1 MCKLPLEDFPRP
13 HLVVQDDSAGIW
25 VNVKQA
31 RTRGLWKRDEYPRV
45 SVGDVIEVS
54 GIIDRG
60 GFAATILPTEINVV
74 GKTILPVPESAI
86 DGDFFRGGCQGRRVT
101 VDGVVQDV
109 RHVDDSG
116 WILALARRGRRFFA
130 LVPTAL
136 IGKDCSRLVDA
147 EVRMSGVATSTF
159 NTRGQFDHPRV
170 LIASADD
177 FTIEAAAPSD
187 PFNVAT
193 VDLAE
198 LGHHSPP
205 VPTDHR
211 IRVNGVVTQ
220 SQSDGRLT
228 VQQGRIG
235 VRVQALEAVAV
246 RPGDRVE
253 IAGFIDRSRD
263 FASLKAAVVRK
274 VGTGSPPLPIVVT
287 PREIIEVLVG
297 AIDAGE
303 MAQPG
308 DYDGCLIQCSGQVGD
323 IQRSAAGVLV
333 TLLADENPLEVLID
347 RHLLPLPQSVETGCR
362 LSATGVLEINLQ
374 PPFERLATDSDSDA
388 KRVERLTLLPR
399 SAADLV
405 VTKPAPWWNAR
416 RLAIAAGALACVLLA
431 AIAWV
436 GLLRRRVAIET
447 ARATREVRSR
457 HDAEIEFEASI
468 RERNRLAANLH
479 DTLLQTLG
487 GAGFQLDTCRRA
499 VARDDL
505 ADTSSHLDVARRM
518 LKHAASELRGSVW
531 ALRTTPL
538 AGRSFAE

>member
-1 MCKLPLEDFPRP
+1 M
-13 HLVVQDDSAGIW
+13 
-25 VNVKQA
+25 
-31 RTRGLWKRDEYPRV
+31 
-45 SVGDVIEVS
+45 SV
-54 GIIDRG
+54 
-60 GFAATILPTEINVV
+60 
-74 GKTILPVPESAI
+74 
-86 DGDFFRGGCQGRRVT
+86 
-101 VDGVVQDV
+101 
-109 RHVDDSG
+109 
-116 WILALARRGRRFFA
+116 
-130 LVPTAL
+130 
-136 IGKDCSRLVDA
+136 
-147 EVRMSGVATSTF
+147 VATSTF
-159 NTRGQFDHPRV
+159 NTRGQFNHPRV
-170 LIASADD
+170 LIASVDD

-193 VDLAE
+193 VDLAK
-198 LGHHSPP
+198 LGHHFPR

-211 IRVNGVVTQ
+211 IRVNGAVTQ

-235 VRVQALEAVAV
+235 VRVQALEAGGV

-274 VGTGSPPLPIVVT
+274 VGTGSPPEPIVVT
-287 PREIIEVLVG
+287 PREIIEVLVA
-297 AIDAGE
+297 AIDTGE

-323 IQRSAAGVLV
+323 IQRSAAGILI
-333 TLLADENPLEVLID
+333 TLLADEIPLEVLID
-347 RHLLPLPQSVETGCR
+347 RHLLPLPQSVEPGCW

-374 PPFERLATDSDSDA
+374 PPFERLATDSDSEA
-388 KRVERLTLLPR
+388 KRVQRLTLLPR

-405 VTKPAPWWNAR
+405 VTKPAPWWNAQ
-416 RLAIAAGALACVLLA
+416 RLAIAAAALACVLLA
-431 AIAWV
+431 AVAWV

-447 ARATREVRSR
+447 ARATREVRRR

-538 AGRSFAE
+538 AGRSFAESLEGIVGHLQQGQPARINLDVTGRAFELPDFVAGNLLLVTQEAIRNALHHAEPRVVRVVVAFDDASRTLSLTVHDDGYGFDMVAAAGPTQGHFGIQGMRERIGSLGGTFAIESELGRGTAVSAHLSGVDAAHPGDTGQSPSRL